1 MNSCLTSGCWGRKL
15 HHCQVDWNDGTR
27 NTLLALSLTDFCKL
41 YVIAKGWNM
50 NTKHAAIFILW
61 LSIKVLT
68 VSRWNFFAT
77 KSSINSSGFEI
88 FFNHPQVWPPP
99 KEFRTFWPGPRLEQL
114 PPHPNLVQ
122 WRAENAKKKWETFL
136 NTGVSK
142 NSGTPKWMVYNGK
155 PYSNGW
161 FGGTTIF
168 GNIHMFWVFWA
179 CFRKGIEDGN
189 VTVLLLFSL
198 LFSFETIRC
207 GKATKNGKQI
217 IKCGPVV
224 PMSLFNILMYVI

>member
-68 VSRWNFFAT
+68 VSRWKFFAT
-77 KSSINSSGFEI
+77 KPLSIPVVLRSFSTIRRFG
-88 FFNHPQVWPPP
+88 PPP
-99 KEFRTFWPGPRLEQL
+99 RIPHVLTWPKVGATSSASQLGP
-114 PPHPNLVQ
+114 VKG
-122 WRAENAKKKWETFL
+122 WIYAKKKWTNF
-136 NTGVSK
+136 
-142 NSGTPKWMVYNGK
+142 W
-155 PYSNGW
+155 
-161 FGGTTIF
+161 I
-168 GNIHMFWVFWA
+168 WVFPKPVVPPNHPLKNRVFHYKPSILGYHYFWKHPYVLSILGM
-179 CFRKGIEDGN
+179 FFGKVEDGN
-189 VTVLLLFSL
+189 IQSCFCSVAILLWNHSL
-198 LFSFETIRC
+198 RQSNN
-207 GKATKNGKQI
+207 KNGKQI
-217 IKCGPVV
+217 IKCHVV